1 MSNTF
6 KIKIAN
12 VGSGGFSRRKATD
25 NYAVDSS
32 GNIQA
37 GVPPMYRIGEYF
49 YGHDAIQEFYNGGVK
64 TEEKQVIIEH
74 PKNDPS
80 FLPSSEG
87 WAVDNFGYIQ
97 SEAVIHPTTSSERSE
112 KVSTGNENLDGTIE
126 DILEPIYYGSQA
138 SEEFLERGFYGFK
151 VYQIVIVGLVALI
164 IIK

>member
-1 MSNTF
+1 MSSTF
-6 KIKIAN
+6 KIKISNA
-12 VGSGGFSRRKATD
+12 GTRGFSRRKATD

-37 GVPPMYRIGEYF
+37 GVPPMYKIGEYF
-49 YGHDAIQEFYNGGVK
+49 YGHDAIQEFYNGSTKVD
-64 TEEKQVIIEH
+64 ERQVIIEH
-74 PKNDPS
+74 PENDPS

-87 WAVDNFGYIQ
+87 WSVDNFGYIQ